1 MHTIDVLKTRI
12 LKLQRKDP
20 VMNTRLINKLQRK
33 VRALEKE

>member
-20 VMNTRLINKLQRK
+20 VMNTRLIKKLQRK

>member
-1 MHTIDVLKTRI
+1 MHTINALKARI

>member
-1 MHTIDVLKTRI
+1 MHTIDALKTRI

-20 VMNTRLINKLQRK
+20 VMNRRLISKLQRK